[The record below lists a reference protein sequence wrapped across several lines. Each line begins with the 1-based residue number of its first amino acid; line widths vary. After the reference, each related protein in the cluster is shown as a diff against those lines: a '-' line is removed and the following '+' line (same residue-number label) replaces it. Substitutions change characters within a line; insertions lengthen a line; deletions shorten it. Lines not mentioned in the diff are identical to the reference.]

1 MKKTILICLISLQSF
16 LILGC
21 TGVNT
26 YPNKIKAGETAT
38 IGMGYLKNFSRDN
51 TTVTITHATDFP
63 VTYQPGDSGI
73 RGIINLYPDP
83 VSYLNVGTETNRKEE
98 AFKFGGDYGEI
109 LNTLY
114 TNDDKDWWQTIAFID
129 IPFWLSPGE
138 ATITLTNSTGDSVST
153 LTEIESGTAT
163 RDLFNV
169 PILGALSEIQ
179 IESLSRSP
187 HVEVSFTS
195 AILPH
200 AIEVLLSHDPDMD
213 NGGTG
218 RLHIVNTRGDIK
230 NILWSD
236 NGTQLKVILMP
247 VGNKEFTHINDLK
260 FYIAGEIQN
269 VVEVNTLAFDIN
281 GNSIQGTD
289 TTLISRN

>member
-1 MKKTILICLISLQSF
+1 
-16 LILGC
+16 
-21 TGVNT
+21 
-26 YPNKIKAGETAT
+26 
-38 IGMGYLKNFSRDN
+38 MGYLKNFSRDN

-83 VSYLNVGTETNRKEE
+83 VSYLTVGTETNRREE
-98 AFKFGGDYGEI
+98 AFKFGGDYGSI
-109 LNTLY
+109 INDFF
-114 TNDDKDWWQTIAFID
+114 TNEDKDWWQTVAFID
-129 IPFWLSPGE
+129 IPFWLSSGE
-138 ATITLTNSTGDSVST
+138 ATITLTNSAGDTVST
-153 LTEIESGTAT
+153 LTEIESGSGT
-163 RDLFNV
+163 RDLFNIPV
-169 PILGALSEIQ
+169 LGAISEIQ

-187 HVEVSFTS
+187 HVEVSFSST
-195 AILPH
+195 IIPH
-200 AIEVLLSHDPDMD
+200 AIEVRLSHNPDMD

-247 VGNKEFTHINDLK
+247 VGNKEFTHINDFK

-269 VVEVNTLAFDIN
+269 VVELNTLAFNSN
-281 GNSIQGTD
+281 GAPLTGVSTR
-289 TTLISRN
+289 LIVR